1 MSDVIYS
8 DRHVFD
14 GGPPLR
20 LQRSL
25 GLVKPDQPRAIRR
38 ALLAAGIS
46 WVPLGLVTVLQTW
59 RFADSSANSFFS
71 DFSVHARYLIA
82 LPALIFAESDCIPR
96 FERIVRHFMDIGLI
110 PDSDMQ
116 RYRVAVQST
125 RRLLN
130 SRYGEMIVPLV
141 SYLSVIPMML
151 YLSSD
156 FIPQWQLTPAGSFSV
171 AGWWHLLVSLPLLL
185 ILVFGWLWR
194 IVLWARFLMLMA
206 SLDLQLLSSH
216 PDSVGGLRFVSTSLR
231 GFRFISFALGAVVAG
246 AIADRIAYQ
255 GADLLSFKALMIG
268 LMVLILILCV
278 GPLMV
283 FVRRLRETKK
293 RGIFEYGGL
302 ANRLG
307 REFEAKWLRSESPNK
322 LEMLEAPDFSATTD
336 YFSVAANVYEMRDL
350 PFKAKDLIAP
360 ILPALVPFLAVALF
374 RIPFQVV
381 LKTLVKLLF

>member
-1 MSDVIYS
+1 
-8 DRHVFD
+8 
-14 GGPPLR
+14 
-20 LQRSL
+20 
-25 GLVKPDQPRAIRR
+25 
-38 ALLAAGIS
+38 
-46 WVPLGLVTVLQTW
+46 VLQTW

-156 FIPQWQLTPAGSFSV
+156 FIPQWQLTPSGSFSV

-194 IVLWARFLMLMA
+194 IILWARFLMLMA